1 MYVDGEVVVPAVVVF
16 GNGEKKELK
25 ASLYKL
31 SNGAASA
38 VCSIHKITN
47 GAPRSVLHCKASNL
61 QLVQSLVGIMRGTG
75 GWRVAV
81 YEDKSVLPKNQ
92 QANYGLAG
100 AIAKADLC
108 RHFANGISCPHVV
121 RKGKCR
127 FHCWGGPPQQ

>member
-25 ASLYKL
+25 ASLHKL

-47 GAPRSVLHCKASNL
+47 GAPRSILHCKASNL

-108 RHFANGISCPHVV
+108 RNFANGISCPHVA